1 MLSCYRKIRIDI
13 ATHATAL
20 ASLLPADTY
29 YQTVF
34 TLNSLLP
41 PPANDTPEDTA
52 RRDGAA
58 MAHVASLRP
67 ADPEEANLAAQY
79 VAASVQALDS
89 LRLARLHPNDP
100 AHILKCTAQS
110 ASMMR
115 QARGWRTALLH
126 AQAARRKGAPDDAI
140 PDTAADA
147 APVSPADRT
156 DAPSEEPE
164 FDPVAEAERYA
175 TLHRKRAMLIRS
187 LRGVPHRLSI
197 GPIRPEVV
205 RALISG
211 TTPILRALDE
221 KPRRTTALAA

>member
-1 MLSCYRKIRIDI
+1 MD
-13 ATHATAL
+13 AHVTAL
-20 ASLLPADTY
+20 ASLLPSDTY
-29 YQTVF
+29 YQTVH

-41 PPANDTPEDTA
+41 PPVTDTPEDTA
-52 RRDGAA
+52 RRDRAA

-89 LRLARLHPNDP
+89 LRLARLHPTDP
-100 AHILKCTAQS
+100 AHVLKCTAQS

-115 QARGWRTALLH
+115 QARGWRTALLR
-126 AQAARRKGAPDDAI
+126 AQAARQKGDPEAAI
-140 PDTAADA
+140 PDTAGAEPA
-147 APVSPADRT
+147 APVVQT

-164 FDPVAEAERYA
+164 FDAVAEAERYA

-187 LRGVPHRLSI
+187 LRGVPRRLDI

-221 KPRRTTALAA
+221 KPRRPAALAA

>member
-1 MLSCYRKIRIDI
+1 MD
-13 ATHATAL
+13 AHATTL
-20 ASLLPADTY
+20 TSLLPADTY
-29 YQTVF
+29 YQTVH

-41 PPANDTPEDTA
+41 PPATDTPEDTA
-52 RRDGAA
+52 RRDRAA
-58 MAHVASLRP
+58 MAHVAALRP

-89 LRLARLHPNDP
+89 LRLARLHPTDP
-100 AHILKCTAQS
+100 AHVLKCTAQS

-115 QARGWRTALLH
+115 QARGWRTALLR
-126 AQAARRKGAPDDAI
+126 AQAARQKSDPDAALV
-140 PDTAADA
+140 DTAE
-147 APVSPADRT
+147 PVALADRT
-156 DAPSEEPE
+156 DVPPPQEPQPAKDE
-164 FDPVAEAERYA
+164 PKFDAVAEAERYA

-187 LRGVPHRLSI
+187 LRGVPHRLNI

-221 KPRRTTALAA
+221 KSRRPTALAA